1 MGLFDYL
8 SSLFRGSR
16 QESEAE
22 HEEAVRAAFKARCKH
37 FKALLSA
44 NKRALGA
51 MANLEDAMRGERFF
65 NMSFVRGQCTTM
77 VTNVFNMVRHLNAL
91 SDNAHAGLR
100 DQLKIIQKPIGEILA
115 PKQVESNLPL
125 VLPIEQANFA
135 QVFEVGGKM
144 ASLGEAKRSFG
155 QNIPSGFV
163 ITSAGFRYFM
173 NETGLQD
180 EVNRRFQMM
189 DQASLANMFSTSAV
203 IRAQIEQTFVPE
215 KLAQAIQEKVAG
227 VVRELGQ
234 NAGNAR
240 FAVRSSAVGEDSLG
254 VSFAGQF
261 SSELNVTADGVLA
274 AFRRVVASKYG
285 VSALSYRYRRGIAD
299 EDMPMSV
306 GVIAM
311 VDAVCGGVAYS
322 VDPLRKNG
330 PVVINA
336 VWGLPKTV
344 VDGTAAID
352 TFAVNRDVPMTI
364 TERTI
369 GEKREKTI
377 CSPTEGLCTVPL
389 EAHEVSAPCLGD
401 EQIIEVANVAVGMEV
416 FYGVPQDIE
425 WAYTRD
431 GRFVLLQ
438 SRPLLDAEMDSHRI
452 EPYMGTARLLASGGV
467 CVSPGGASGP
477 VHLVRRE
484 DDLLTFPQ
492 GGVLVVENAHAHWAS
507 VLGRA
512 CAVLTEYGGA
522 AGHLASVAREYGVP
536 ALFGVEGACGLAEN
550 GQIVS
555 VDADNRRVLEG
566 EVENLT
572 PAVKPRKLFVGSPV
586 HKLLG
591 RVVSHIVPLNL
602 LNPESSEF
610 VPSSCRTLHDIIRYC
625 HEKSVEEMFRVDE
638 SIFAERCGRQ
648 LKYNGAALQ
657 YFVVN
662 IDHGFC
668 SPAQGRYISLEEI
681 CCKPMLAIWE
691 GMVAVPWSLPQGSGA
706 RGFMSIVSESACN
719 PELEIT
725 NPSMRLTRN
734 YFLVDRDY
742 CSLQASFGYHF
753 CAVEAQAGEDAHEN
767 FVSFHFKGGAANLG
781 RRKQRISAL
790 SDVLSECG
798 FIVDVKEDTLSAM
811 AEELSAKDAHVLLR
825 ILGYL
830 IIHSRQIDATLHNRE
845 LREAFA
851 DTLRTGIAQ
860 VRGTDNAAETIA
872 ETTS

>member
-1 MGLFDYL
+1 MGFVDYL
-8 SSLFRGSR
+8 SSLFGSSR
-16 QESEAE
+16 QEAANE
-22 HEEAVRAAFKARCKH
+22 HEKAVRAAFKARCKH
-37 FKALLSA
+37 FKSLLAA
-44 NKRALGA
+44 NKRALAA

-65 NMSFVRGQCTTM
+65 NMSFVRGQCTVM

-91 SDNAHAGLR
+91 SDNAHAGLGE
-100 DQLKIIQKPIGEILA
+100 QLKIIQKPIGEILS

-163 ITSAGFRYFM
+163 ISAAGFRYFM
-173 NETGLQD
+173 SETGLQD
-180 EVNRRFQMM
+180 EVNRRFLMM
-189 DQASLANMFSTSAV
+189 DQANLENMFSTSAA
-203 IRAQIEQTFVPE
+203 IRAKIEQTPVPE
-215 KLAQAIQEKVAG
+215 ALERAVADM
-227 VVRELGQ
+227 VARITAKEGQ
-234 NAGNAR
+234 NSDSVR

-254 VSFAGQF
+254 ASFAGQF
-261 SSELNVTADGVLA
+261 SSELNVTADGILA

-311 VDAVCGGVAYS
+311 IDAVCGGVAYS
-322 VDPLRKNG
+322 VDPLHKNG

-352 TFAVNRDVPMTI
+352 TFTVNRDVPMTI
-364 TERTI
+364 VERTI
-369 GEKREKTI
+369 GVKHEKTV
-377 CSPTEGLCTVPL
+377 CLPTQGLTTVPL
-389 EAHEVSAPCLGD
+389 EEHEVSAPCLTD
-401 EQIIEVANVAVGMEV
+401 DQIFEVAKVAVGMEV

-431 GRFVLLQ
+431 GQFVLLQ
-438 SRPLLDAEMDSHRI
+438 SRPLLDAEVGSHSI
-452 EPYMGTARLLASGGV
+452 KPYTGAAKILASGGV

-477 VHLVRRE
+477 AHIVRRE
-484 DDLLTFPQ
+484 DDLFSFPQ

-512 CAVLTEYGGA
+512 CAVLSEYGGA

-536 ALFGVEGACGLAEN
+536 ALFGLEGACGLAEN
-550 GQIVS
+550 GQKIS
-555 VDADNRRVLEG
+555 VDADNCRVLEG

-572 PAVKPRKLFVGSPV
+572 PAVKPRKLFAGSPV

-591 RVVSHIVPLNL
+591 RVVPHIVPLNL
-602 LNPESSEF
+602 LNPESPDF

-662 IDHGFC
+662 IDQGFC
-668 SPAQGRYISLEEI
+668 SPVQSRYISLEDI

-691 GMVAVPWSLPQGSGA
+691 GMIAVPWSLPQSTGA
-706 RGFMSIVSESACN
+706 RGFLSIVSESACN
-719 PELEIT
+719 PELEVT

-734 YFLVDRDY
+734 YFLVDRHY

-767 FVSFHFKGGAANLG
+767 FVSLHFKGGAANLA
-781 RRKQRISAL
+781 RRKQRIAAL
-790 SDVLSECG
+790 ADVLSECG

-811 AEELSAKDAHVLLR
+811 AEELTAKDAHVLLR

-830 IIHSRQIDATLHNRE
+830 IIHSRQIDATLHNKE

-851 DTLRTGIAQ
+851 DTLRLGIAQ
-860 VRGTDNAAETIA
+860 VKGPENAE
-872 ETTS
+872 EGSTSSP